1 MNYLNKRSE
10 EFHNLYHSQ
19 NHIKKNE
26 IGRTRSAHVQ
36 DEKYGN
42 ILVEK
47 SEEKEHLNDL
57 GVDGRII
64 LK

>member
-1 MNYLNKRSE
+1 
-10 EFHNLYHSQ
+10 
-19 NHIKKNE
+19 
-26 IGRTRSAHVQ
+26 VQ